1 MDWTKFAVL
10 IDFYVFS
17 FCSVEPT
24 EENPNPVATLTEE
37 QVELIKKV
45 IAGTE
50 VLLSFHSH
58 LQEVSVSFIDAI
70 VSVLAASSECSECK
84 TIFILLEKYLT
95 PRIFTCNLLSSAS
108 LRKFSEKL
116 TKCLSVVCGDDSE
129 CTCECKTNKEVRNLI
144 IRMAGFVSGYDY

>member
-1 MDWTKFAVL
+1 MLGINVRNDRIIISGKQEKEIKQELTASEMDWTKFAVL

-58 LQEVSVSFIDAI
+58 L
-70 VSVLAASSECSECK
+70 
-84 TIFILLEKYLT
+84 
-95 PRIFTCNLLSSAS
+95 
-108 LRKFSEKL
+108 
-116 TKCLSVVCGDDSE
+116 
-129 CTCECKTNKEVRNLI
+129 
-144 IRMAGFVSGYDY
+144 